1 MNKFTLKSEYT
12 PQGDQP
18 TAIQALSDGVLRG
31 ERNQTLLGVTGS
43 GKTFTMA
50 SVIEKVQRPTLIV
63 SHNKTLAAQ
72 LYQEFREFFPD
83 NAVHYFVSYYDYYQ
97 PESYLPSSDTFIEK
111 ESMTNMEL
119 ERLRHASTQS
129 ILSRPDTIIVAS
141 VSCIYGIGSPED
153 YGNRAIDV
161 TQGMTL
167 TRDEFIRTIVEL
179 QYTRNDIDFKPGCFR
194 VKGDVVEIHEPGQE
208 RIIKV
213 SFWGNTVETISF
225 NQYQDTILQQLPAQY
240 VKYYRIFPA
249 THWISTQSKI
259 EAMIPLIREEMEQRV
274 AFFKKHNKLIE
285 AQRIEE
291 RVKYDLEMLQEVGFT
306 KGIENYSRYL
316 AGRGP
321 GQPPYT
327 LIDYFLEAN
336 PDFVMMVDES
346 HITLPQVRGMYNGDA
361 ARKKTLIDFGFRL
374 PSAADNRPLRFH
386 EFEAKLPHAIYVSA
400 TPAEYEL
407 KISTENTI
415 QSIGE
420 IRTQGLTHPNIVE
433 QIVRPTGLLEP
444 IIIIRPTENQIQET
458 LDEIEATVIKGQRVL
473 VLTLTKRMAEDL
485 ADFMKER
492 EIKAAYLHSEIDTLD
507 RPKILQKLRQG
518 VYDVLIGIN
527 LLREG
532 IDLPEVS
539 RVMILDADKEGFL
552 RNETSLIQTIGRAAR
567 HQEGTVTLFADKITK
582 SIQAALDET
591 ARRKTIQEEYN
602 KDNNI
607 TPRGVTKSIR
617 QEVTEEHAE
626 VEKEQKHTN
635 IAPEERDFVIAE
647 LQKQMAQ
654 AAKDL
659 DFERAANLRDE
670 IKALQEME

>member
-1 MNKFTLKSEYT
+1 MKFTLKSEYT

-18 TAIQALSDGVLRG
+18 TAIESLSQGVSRG
-31 ERNQTLLGVTGS
+31 EKHQTLLGVTGS

-129 ILSRPDTIIVAS
+129 ILSRPDTIIVSS

-153 YGNRAIDV
+153 YGNRAIFLD
-161 TQGMTL
+161 QGATL
-167 TRDEFIRTIVEL
+167 TRDDLIRTLVAL
-179 QYTRNDIDFKPGCFR
+179 QYSRNDIDFKPGCFR

-208 RIIKV
+208 RILKI
-213 SFWGNTVETISF
+213 SFWGNTIETISY
-225 NQYQDTILQQLPAQY
+225 NEYQDTILQQLPAQY
-240 VKYYRIFPA
+240 VKHYKVFPA
-249 THWISTQSKI
+249 THWISTQAKI
-259 EAMIPLIREEMEQRV
+259 EAMIPHIQEEMEQRV

-336 PDFVMMVDES
+336 PDFMMMVDES

-400 TPAEYEL
+400 TPSEYEL
-407 KISTENTI
+407 KISTENQI

-420 IRTQGLTHPNIVE
+420 IRTQGLSHPNIVE

-444 IIIIRPTENQIQET
+444 EIIIRPTENQIQET
-458 LDEIEATVIKGQRVL
+458 LDTIEETVIKGQRVL

-485 ADFMKER
+485 ADFMKDR

-539 RVMILDADKEGFL
+539 RVLILDADKEGFL

-567 HQEGTVTLFADKITK
+567 HQEGTVTLFANKITK

-591 ARRKTIQEEYN
+591 ERRKTIQQEHN
-602 KDNNI
+602 QTHNI

-626 VEKEQKHTN
+626 VEKESRHTN
-635 IAPEERDFVIAE
+635 IAPEEREFVVAE
-647 LQKQMAQ
+647 LQKQMNQ
-654 AAKDL
+654 AAQDL

-670 IKALQEME
+670 IKNLQEME